1 VVNLLFPAVAT
12 RAEGLQGTSLVVVSY
27 ESSSLPVLTE
37 FAWVIVEKVGL
48 ATKIL
53 PVVCVHALGLVVLT
67 VKERAPLSLKVEHK
81 EFLVARVLV
90 NHPSFNV

>member
-1 VVNLLFPAVAT
+1 M
-12 RAEGLQGTSLVVVSY
+12 VVSY

-37 FAWVIVEKVGL
+37 FMWVIVEKVGL
-48 ATKIL
+48 APKIL

-90 NHPSFNV
+90 NQPSFNV